1 MADER
6 RKCFATRDTHGRGT
20 ETATKLPPD
29 CSDICQQTG
38 FRTGAASRPIKTIAV
53 VTIQTMADGDADVK
67 SAKKTKVIHY
77 GSLEEKER
85 QKLKGI
91 GPGITGFD
99 APSTATTTATETR
112 KTVDVEDESVNQMR
126 TQMIQEIERKRKSRQ
141 IAVSVDDVEVRA
153 HLRDLNEPMCLFG
166 EGPADRR
173 ERLRQLLSKLGQDA
187 GRRKKEEEHGERD
200 KGQTETWYHEGGE
213 VLRQARLFIADFSV
227 RRAHHRLTAARAE
240 KEKPLAQRT
249 AVTSELFNNL
259 RNFEICCSQV
269 ADSRPVSSCKLS
281 PDSSLV
287 ATSSWSGSCRLWSL
301 PQLTSVMN
309 FRAHNCQAA
318 GIVFHPA
325 STISQSKSALN
336 LASSGF
342 DGSVYLWSLA
352 DEEPLASLEGHFQR
366 VSRLAFHP
374 SGRFLATACY
384 DKSWRL
390 WDIES
395 QEEILF
401 QEGHNREVFD
411 VCFQTDGSLAA
422 TGGLDAFGRVWDLR
436 TGRCIMFLE
445 GHLKG
450 ILSIDFSPN
459 GYQIATGSEDN
470 SVKVWDVR
478 MRKLEYTIPA
488 HKNIVSRVLFDKS
501 GGHYLASASYDAD
514 VKLWASPGWT
524 PIHTLT
530 GHDNKIMGLDL
541 SADNK
546 LMVTSSYDRTFKL
559 WSQDDALHP
568 EVEISV

>member
-1 MADER
+1 LENMD
-6 RKCFATRDTHGRGT
+6 
-20 ETATKLPPD
+20 
-29 CSDICQQTG
+29 
-38 FRTGAASRPIKTIAV
+38 
-53 VTIQTMADGDADVK
+53 DGDSDHK
-67 SAKKTKVIHY
+67 ITKRSKVIHY

-85 QKLKGI
+85 QKLKGL
-91 GPGITGFD
+91 GPGISGLD
-99 APSTATTTATETR
+99 APSSSAPTTEVR
-112 KTVDVEDESVNQMR
+112 KLVDLEDESVNRMR
-126 TQMIQEIERKRKSRQ
+126 AQMIEEIERKRKSRQ
-141 IAVSVDDVEVRA
+141 IVVSVDDVEVRA

-187 GRRKKEEEHGERD
+187 VRRKKEEEHTDRD
-200 KGQTETWYHEGGE
+200 KGQNETWYHEGGE
-213 VLRQARLFIADFSV
+213 NLRLARLAIAEYSV
-227 RRAHHRLTAARAE
+227 RRAMQRLAIARAE
-240 KEKPLAQRT
+240 KEKPLPQRT
-249 AVTSELFNNL
+249 AMKSELYKNL
-259 RNFEICCSQV
+259 RTWEISCSQV

-281 PDSSLV
+281 PDSSLI
-287 ATSSWSGSCRLWSL
+287 ATSSWSGSCRLWSVPDL
-301 PQLTSVMN
+301 KSVIN
-309 FRAHNCQAA
+309 FRPHNCQAA
-318 GIVFHPA
+318 AIVFHPE
-325 STISQSKSALN
+325 STVSQSETSLN

-342 DGSVYLWSLA
+342 DGSVYLWSLK
-352 DEEPLASLEGHFQR
+352 DTEPLASLDGHDQR

-390 WDIES
+390 WDLES

-411 VCFQTDGSLAA
+411 VCFQSDGSLAA

-470 SVKVWDVR
+470 TVKVWDVR

-488 HKNIVSRVLFDKS
+488 HTNIVSRVMFDKH
-501 GGHYLASASYDAD
+501 GGHHLASASYDAEI
-514 VKLWASPGWT
+514 KLWASPAWT
-524 PIHTLT
+524 PIHALA

-541 SADNK
+541 SIDNK
-546 LMVTSSYDRTFKL
+546 LMISSSYDRTFKL
-559 WSQDDALHP
+559 WSQESATGSS
-568 EVEISV
+568 EI